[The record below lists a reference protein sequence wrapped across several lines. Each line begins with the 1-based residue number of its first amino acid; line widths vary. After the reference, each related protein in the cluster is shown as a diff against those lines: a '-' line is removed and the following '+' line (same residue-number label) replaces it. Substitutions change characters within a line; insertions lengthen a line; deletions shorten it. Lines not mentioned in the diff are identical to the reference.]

1 MKSYLNNAFLVDVDG
16 VKKSVLPANGNDF
29 TLAELHNHLDCTIT
43 QVVRTID
50 GNIMIVDGVGKLNPN
65 KKVNVK
71 ATLLYSKGFIDQI
84 VGKALVCHP
93 SMYIKP

>member
-29 TLAELHNHLDCTIT
+29 TLAELYHHLDCTTIE
-43 QVVRTID
+43 VVRTID
-50 GNIMIVDGVGKLNPN
+50 GNIMIIDEEGKLKPDN
-65 KKVNVK
+65 KINVK

-84 VGKALVCHP
+84 VGKAIVCHP
-93 SMYIKP
+93 SMLQ